1 MENLTVF
8 IINLKTSIDR
18 RNYMITLCQ
27 ENQID
32 PIFIDAVYGKDLSEE
47 YVASVYDDTAAQ
59 QKIQRSL
66 KRGEIGCALSHKVIY
81 EYMLTHNIE
90 QALVLEDD
98 VAFEKDFKE
107 AIVLINKFPS
117 HWDLVLLG
125 HYADYIGTQEIQ
137 SPTSF
142 WDQHKLN
149 DTFKLCRLSDYGYG
163 THAYLINKKGAT
175 KLLKAISPMSMPIDL
190 YTGSSEFS
198 NVYAM
203 IPTPIKVVIPF
214 ESTVRNTEE
223 RVIENVRFYYL
234 KKLIGPAG
242 RKLLKK
248 AYLFFKALLPVK
260 KYDN

>member
-8 IINLKTSIDR
+8 IINLKTSVDR
-18 RNYMITLCQ
+18 RNYMIMLCQ

-47 YVASVYDDTAAQ
+47 YVASVYADTAAQ

-66 KRGEIGCALSHKVIY
+66 KRGEIGCALSHKAIY
-81 EYMLTHNIE
+81 EYMLIHNIE

-98 VAFEKDFKE
+98 VAFEKNFKE
-107 AIVLINKFPS
+107 AIALIDKFPS

-125 HYADYIGTQEIQ
+125 HYADYIGTKEVQ

-163 THAYLINKKGAT
+163 THAYLVNKKGAK
-175 KLLKAISPMSMPIDL
+175 KLLKAISPISMPIDL
-190 YTGSSEFS
+190 YTGSGEFS

-203 IPTPIKVVIPF
+203 IPTPIKVVLPF
-214 ESTVRNTEE
+214 GSTVRNKEE

-242 RKLLKK
+242 RKVLKK
-248 AYLFFKALLPVK
+248 PIYFLNP
-260 KYDN
+260 YYP